1 VATTIS
7 RRFWRAIT
15 LLVRLD
21 VAAGIAVTAGLLLW
35 LTWH

>member
-1 VATTIS
+1 VATIIS
-7 RRFWRAIT
+7 RRFWRTIT

-21 VAAGIAVTAGLLLW
+21 IAAGIATTAGLLLW